1 MQKTTNNKTQLNEY
15 KIRQQIRHILVE
27 KRNKSRLLIEQGEG
41 FRKGGF
47 WDDWAKAGGF
57 FAIFIEP
64 VGDVFKTFKWG
75 ITRTVR
81 SFRKFF
87 GEITGVIGKS
97 VGLVSEEEFEAFR
110 QQEQDALKVIDNKY
124 NEVLQRNKD
133 AMFGGAAAGYAMM
146 FNPGLFVGAWL
157 TKKSPEIAA
166 GVLRVMSGDDADVN
180 KALDGVGLREKPVD
194 RFRLDKSGNM
204 YQEQE
209 YRDDYLARRRE
220 MKPYMTSTKS
230 LRKRAGYEPKTGV
243 GATYLNRHSSRYG
256 GRKTESRIR
265 PVYVNLLIEQD
276 NKGEIDP
283 EQEKK
288 IIQLFLDPAGPK
300 YDEIEKITGIEIP
313 SDVKSIKPLQI
324 LDAKSKKFSNAAVE
338 ELSKSHQKILTRIK
352 DVLASKTPQELNT
365 KLGKEVIPISKEPDL
380 KDKQFKEFLKSFAQD
395 VAKGKPKQATSES
408 KFYNDLA
415 RINENLVDAFKDILG
430 KKDDSDDSLENL
442 PPAVLE
448 QAKEEYI
455 KNYNN
460 ISMQIALEGLKKAY
474 VNGFKTRTDPRSSA
488 SIVPELQQ
496 KYVELVSQIE
506 AISIAGAEE

>member
-1 MQKTTNNKTQLNEY
+1 MQRTTNNKTKLNEY

-27 KRNKSRLLIEQGEG
+27 RRNESGLLVEQGEG

-64 VGDVFKTFKWG
+64 VTDVLKTFKWG
-75 ITRTVR
+75 VTRTVR

-110 QQEQDALKVIDNKY
+110 QQEQDALKAIDNKY

-146 FNPGLFVGAWL
+146 FNPGLFIGAWL

-166 GVLRVMSGDDADVN
+166 GVLRVMSGDDSDVN
-180 KALDGVGLREKPVD
+180 KALDGIGLKEKPVD

-209 YRDDYLARRRE
+209 YREDYLDRRRE
-220 MKPYMTSTKS
+220 MKPYMTTGKV

-256 GRKTESRIR
+256 GSKKESRIR

-276 NKGEIDP
+276 SEGEINP

-288 IIQLFLDPAGPK
+288 IIQLFLNSAGPK
-300 YDEIEKITGIEIP
+300 YDEIEKIIGRQIP
-313 SDVKSIKPLQI
+313 NDIRSIKPLQI
-324 LDAKSKKFSNAAVE
+324 IDAKSKKFSNAAVE
-338 ELSKSHQKILTRIK
+338 ELAKSHQKILTRIK
-352 DVLASKTPQELNT
+352 DILSSKSPQELNT
-365 KLGKEVIPISKEPDL
+365 KLGKEIIPIAKGPDL

-395 VAKGKPKQATSES
+395 VVKGNQQSKTEN
-408 KFYNDLA
+408 KFYDDLA
-415 RINENLVDAFKDILG
+415 KINENLVDAFKNILG
-430 KKDDSDDSLENL
+430 KKDKDDVSLEKL
-442 PPAVLE
+442 PPEVLE

-474 VNGFKTRTDPRSSA
+474 INGFKTRTDPRSSA
-488 SIVPELQQ
+488 AIVPELQQ

-506 AISIAGAEE
+506 AIPILGEKE